1 MNLFLGVKF
10 SLKNWFLQVLAL
22 SVPAAKAKDYL
33 WHPSVETFTM
43 IRICSL
49 FFLLFFSFF
58 SGFSQ
63 EVYQVNGRLVD
74 TAGSPIAR
82 ATVSV
87 FVEGGSDTLKSV
99 TNNVGFFLIKG
110 IANRKFTLLATSI
123 GYGTTR
129 KVYTLPEGEDVLKV
143 DNLVLYPEYS
153 SLQEIVISTPPIIV
167 KEDTVEYKADS
178 FRLKPNAMVED
189 LLKKMPG
196 IEVDKNGNIT
206 AQGKTVSRVRVNGKD
221 FFQGD
226 PKAAT
231 QQLSADM
238 IDKVQV
244 IDDYGDLAN
253 ASGIKDGEPDKI
265 INLQLK
271 KDRNRGVFS
280 RSTVGAGTDDR
291 YQGSAN
297 VNIFNNNKQ
306 LSFFGGMNNNNT
318 STFNPDGGGRTSF
331 GSGGRGF
338 QVNIGGNNQG
348 GIGGD
353 EGIETSQSMGLNFR
367 NDFKDNKGSVYGNY
381 SYSIRTTDL
390 ERSVAS
396 QNFFNGTKFLNNQ
409 VSTSEN
415 TSGRHRMSIN
425 LEWNIDSFN
434 YFKFIPEFT
443 SRATDNLSFSVFDY
457 IRNDLDTT
465 SRGLNNN
472 VANTQ
477 TPSFNGNLLFNHKFR
492 KRGRNLSVNINGG
505 YDQTDGESRKLN
517 VTNLFFP
524 LNRTDSLNQFV
535 LTDNLSDNFSMRF
548 NYSEPIMK
556 DRYIDLIYQYRQSFT
571 SNDRATFLVDATGAS
586 VFEPTL
592 SNAFETDFLNQ
603 RMGANF
609 RTVKKK
615 YNYTLGVS
623 AQPVN
628 QKGYSISKDSTYAPI
643 KRLNLLPSANFA
655 YNFTRNKTLRFF
667 YNGSARQPTF
677 TQLQP
682 VRDISNPQYQTEG
695 NPTLKPEQAHVFSS
709 TFNNLNFLTGQTFFI
724 GANYNF
730 VVNQIVNNT
739 VRLGNAGSQL
749 TTYENVNGN
758 YSVSGFYNFSKP
770 FNNRT
775 YIMSF
780 NGTAV
785 YNNNNTF
792 IDNQSNVARNLLF
805 AQGAKFEFNWK
816 EWLEIDLGARYG
828 LNSVNYSLPGL
839 QEVNYGSWTLTNNSR
854 VDIPGGWVFRHDL
867 EYIMNRGLASNVN
880 QNIALLNASFEKTI
894 FKKKNGIFRISG
906 FDILKQ
912 NKSIARTLNGN
923 NIIDTRVN
931 RLTQYFMMT
940 FIYRFNKFAGPQTT
954 GSSQPGMSRDSRG
967 N

>member
-1 MNLFLGVKF
+1 MSRKF
-10 SLKNWFLQVLAL
+10 TVLSLML
-22 SVPAAKAKDYL
+22 
-33 WHPSVETFTM
+33 
-43 IRICSL
+43 
-49 FFLLFFSFF
+49 FLLFE
-58 SGFSQ
+58 GFAQ
-63 EVYQVNGRLVD
+63 DGYQVNGRLVD
-74 TAGSPIAR
+74 TAGVAVAR
-82 ATVSV
+82 ATVAV
-87 FVEGGSDTLKSV
+87 YVEGGMDTLRAV

-110 IANRKFTLLATSI
+110 IPDRRFVLLATSI

-129 KVYTLPEGEDVLKV
+129 KTLTIPEGEDLLKV
-143 DNLVLYPEYS
+143 ENLMLYPEYS
-153 SLQEIVISTPPIIV
+153 TLQEIVVSTPPIIV
-167 KEDTVEYKADS
+167 KEDTVEYKADI

-196 IEVDKNGNIT
+196 LEVDKNGNIT
-206 AQGKTVSRVRVNGKD
+206 AQGKTVSRVKVNGKD

-253 ASGIKDGEPDKI
+253 VSGIKDGEPDKI

-271 KDRNRGVFS
+271 KDRNKGVFG
-280 RSTVGAGTDDR
+280 RSTVGAGTDER
-291 YQGSAN
+291 YQAVAN
-297 VNIFNNNKQ
+297 LNIFNDNKQ
-306 LSFFGGMNNNNT
+306 LSFFGGTNNNNT
-318 STFNPDGGGRTSF
+318 STFNPDGGGRSSF
-331 GSGGRGF
+331 SSGRGF

-353 EGIETSQSMGLNFR
+353 EGIETTRSLGMNFR
-367 NDFKDNKGSVYGNY
+367 NDFKEKKGSVYGNY
-381 SYSIRTTDL
+381 SYSTRTTDL
-390 ERSVAS
+390 DRDVAS
-396 QNFFNGTKFLNNQ
+396 QNFFDGTKFLNNQ

-415 TSGRHRMSIN
+415 QSARHRMSVN

-434 YFKFIPEFT
+434 YLKFIPEFT
-443 SRATDNLSFSVFDY
+443 IRETNNFSNAVFDY

-472 VANTQ
+472 VSNTI
-477 TPSFNGNLLFNHKFR
+477 TPYFNGNLLFNHKFR

-505 YDQTDGESRKLN
+505 YDANDGESRKLN
-517 VTNLFFP
+517 VTNTFFP
-524 LNRTDSLNQFV
+524 GYRLDSLNQFV
-535 LTDNLSDNFSMRF
+535 LTDNKSDNITMRF
-548 NYSEPIMK
+548 NYSEPIAK
-556 DRYIDLIYQYRQSFT
+556 DRYLDLIYQYGQSFT
-571 SNDRATFLVDATGAS
+571 SNDRATYLVDANGIELFS
-586 VFEPTL
+586 PLL

-603 RMGANF
+603 RMGANI

-615 YNYTLGVS
+615 YNYTLGIS

-628 QKGYSISKDSTYAPI
+628 QKGYSISKDSAYEPI

-667 YNGSARQPTF
+667 YNGNARQPSF

-695 NPTLKPEQAHVFSS
+695 NPQLKPEQAHIFSTS
-709 TFNNLNFLTGQTFFI
+709 FNNLNFLTGQTFFL
-724 GANYNF
+724 GVNYNF

-739 VRLGNAGSQL
+739 VRIGNSGSQL

-775 YIMSF
+775 YIISF
-780 NGTAV
+780 NGTAA

-792 IDNQSNVARNLLF
+792 IDNQRNVARNLLF

-816 EWLEIDLGARYG
+816 DWLEIDFGGRYG
-828 LNSVNYSLPGL
+828 LNRVRYSLPG
-839 QEVNYGSWTLTNNSR
+839 QQNVNYGSFTLTNNSR

-880 QNIALLNASFEKTI
+880 QNIALLNASFERTI
-894 FKKKNGIFRISG
+894 LKKKNGIFRISG

-912 NKSIARTLNGN
+912 NKAIARTVSGN
-923 NIIDTRVN
+923 NVIDTRVN
-931 RLTQYFMMT
+931 RLTQYFMMS
-940 FIYRFNKFAGPQTT
+940 FIYRFNKFSGVQSA
-954 GSSQPGMSRDSRG
+954 GSSEPYMNRGSRSF
-967 N
+967 